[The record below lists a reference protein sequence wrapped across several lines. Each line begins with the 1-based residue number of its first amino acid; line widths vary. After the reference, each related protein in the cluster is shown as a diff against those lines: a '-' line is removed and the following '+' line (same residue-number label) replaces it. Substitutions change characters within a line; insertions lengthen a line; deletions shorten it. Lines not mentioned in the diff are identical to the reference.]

1 MTRLCDMVNFNSD
14 ASCLDSQVWLSV
26 LKNGE
31 QSKLCQWLLLYLE
44 LEKPVSLGFTGA
56 TLADINAF
64 NPEAITF
71 LRNNPDIFQ
80 IILRPFAHD
89 LPFFRTDEG
98 FCINLSLG
106 GLVAEHL
113 IGRVSQ
119 IYLPPEFMQT
129 NRQTALLA
137 QHGVKATL
145 IMGSR
150 FNKDVA
156 RRLPKAPFALKGI
169 PGGELICIPVVG
181 NLTKAYLTTIQIL
194 DSTIWQKAV
203 AGNDTAVMWRDGES
217 SFLLPDGLE
226 RERFWLSTSDDKRT
240 HLQVPCLNELESDE
254 VLSYPVHPF
263 SAWMN
268 ELSMLWFVQRLGV
281 LEKHVVA
288 AKLPRMIAGW
298 LQCINSDILSA
309 VEKRSPVIQ
318 LKGVHNGL
326 INSYRI
332 NRSDR
337 SFEAEA
343 MLEMAEK
350 NYEMCTDNT
359 GKARALA
366 RERLICDLLR

>member
-1 MTRLCDMVNFNSD
+1 MTKLYDVVNFNGD
-14 ASCLDSQVWLSV
+14 ASCFDSQAWLSA
-26 LKNGE
+26 LKYGE

-44 LEKPVSLGFTGA
+44 LDKPVSLGFTGA

-64 NPEAITF
+64 NPEAITL

-98 FCINLSLG
+98 FCINLNLG
-106 GLVAEHL
+106 RLVAEHL

-129 NRQTALLA
+129 NRQSALLA
-137 QHGVKATL
+137 QQGVKASL

-150 FNKDVA
+150 FNKEISK
-156 RRLPKAPFALKGI
+156 RLPKTPFLLKGI
-169 PGGELICIPVVG
+169 PDGELLCIPVVG
-181 NLTKAYLTTIQIL
+181 NLTKAYLTTIQLL
-194 DSTIWQKAV
+194 DSTIWQNAI

-226 RERFWLSTSDDKRT
+226 RERFWLNISNDKRA
-240 HLQVPCLNELESDE
+240 HLQIPCLNELESDRI
-254 VLSYPVHPF
+254 LSYPVHPF

-268 ELSMLWFVQRLGV
+268 ELSMLWFVQRVGA
-281 LEKHVVA
+281 LEKQVVA
-288 AKLPRMIAGW
+288 SKPPSTIARW

-309 VEKRSPVIQ
+309 VEKISPVIQ

-326 INSYRI
+326 IDNYRI

-350 NYEMCTDNT
+350 NYDICTNNT
-359 GKARALA
+359 WQARTLA
-366 RERLICDLLR
+366 REQLICDLLR